1 MGTRQSITVSLDMR
15 MPLEALILHR
25 LQRLPVCR
33 HEEWVRQLVLAGFRN
48 ECQVMKADTI
58 PRSLKGVGNHTN
70 PPSTPNLDQTSRPSR
85 SSEVASDATS
95 ENTSKPFAHLKRV
108 MGDG

>member
-70 PPSTPNLDQTSRPSR
+70 PPSTPSLDQTSQPPR
-85 SSEVASDATS
+85 SSEVASD
-95 ENTSKPFAHLKRV
+95 NTSKPFAHLKRV

>member
-1 MGTRQSITVSLDMR
+1 MGTRQSITVNLDMR

-48 ECQVMKADTI
+48 ECQAMKADTV
-58 PRSLKGVGNHTN
+58 PQSLKSVGDRMNL
-70 PPSTPNLDQTSRPSR
+70 PSTPHPDQSSQPLS
-85 SSEVASDATS
+85 SSEVTSD
-95 ENTSKPFAHLKRV
+95 NTSKPFAHLKRV